1 MIIYWHYWKRILLFQ
16 DCSLSKEK
24 HLNVIESREKLEED
38 IMKTLDDIADLH
50 CQNILNIDCS
60 NKGSLQKKENKK
72 CGFFPHLPDPPLPP
86 PKVWKHILGEKNFSS
101 ISP

>member
-1 MIIYWHYWKRILLFQ
+1 MVLDWYYWKRILLFQ

-24 HLNVIESREKLEED
+24 HPNVIESREKLEED

-60 NKGSLQKKENKK
+60 NKETRNRRVIARLEVCLNVI
-72 CGFFPHLPDPPLPP
+72 FTF
-86 PKVWKHILGEKNFSS
+86 VVI
-101 ISP
+101 I